1 MKKLMIV
8 TLMAVAALTASA
20 QRRSSTTRRGAVGA
34 DGGAAVAQGKDARV
48 QITRKAQVRSASLLS
63 APSANGNTN
72 LGKVFKKPRQWIV
85 PELEYQTAADWQDEL
100 MFTWHILLDAKTA
113 KQPDKPSKDKEPVAR
128 YSYYTVAVRYVNIP
142 KGSHAASGY
151 SYYTVAV
158 RYVNV
163 PKGSHAASVV
173 LPPSVLERYGEPAAI
188 AVVITNKEGDI
199 LDGQNEGAETVVG
212 KKLAEK
218 WWENADQ
225 VMSAKDSKGTPLI
238 ARRQGLLDRSKT
250 IFALINPDDY
260 EMVQQ

>member
-142 KGSHAASGY
+142 KGSHAAS
-151 SYYTVAV
+151 
-158 RYVNV
+158 
-163 PKGSHAASVV
+163 VV
-173 LPPSVLERYGEPAAI
+173 LPPSGLERFGEPAAI

-250 IFALINPDDY
+250 IFALVNPDDY

>member
-8 TLMAVAALTASA
+8 SLMTVAALTASA

-48 QITRKAQVRSASLLS
+48 LVTRKAQVRSASLLS
-63 APSANGNTN
+63 APSVSGNTN

-85 PELEYQTAADWQDEL
+85 PELEYQTSADWQDEL

-128 YSYYTVAVRYVNIP
+128 YSYY
-142 KGSHAASGY
+142 S
-151 SYYTVAV
+151 VAV

-173 LPPSVLERYGEPAAI
+173 LPPSVLERYGEPAVI

-212 KKLAEK
+212 KKNAER
-218 WWENADQ
+218 WWENDDQ
-225 VMSAKDSKGTPLI
+225 VMSAKDSKGTPLV

-250 IFALINPDDY
+250 IFALVNPDDY

>member
-142 KGSHAASGY
+142 KGSHAASE
-151 SYYTVAV
+151 
-158 RYVNV
+158 
-163 PKGSHAASVV
+163 V
-173 LPPSVLERYGEPAAI
+173 LPPSVLERFGEPAAI

-225 VMSAKDSKGTPLI
+225 VLSAKDAKGTPLI

-250 IFALINPDDY
+250 IFALVNPDDY